1 MINIFTIVGL
11 NLPNKIT
18 MNEIFNM
25 IDPMLLQVSSF
36 TYLYLCQG
44 LYELLS
50 DGGAFLLGK
59 ILQIFNFL
67 DSSSHF
73 FSYFTQLRRTKGR
86 SRKCFGPK
94 KDQLSQLWIC
104 SQNFFQIFHNES
116 GHEINE
122 NYIKFESFF
131 LRK

>member
-25 IDPMLLQVSSF
+25 IDPMFLQVSSF
-36 TYLYLCQG
+36 TYFYLCQG
-44 LYELLS
+44 LYERLS

-67 DSSSHF
+67 DSSSYF
-73 FSYFTQLRRTKGR
+73 FHIL
-86 SRKCFGPK
+86 
-94 KDQLSQLWIC
+94 
-104 SQNFFQIFHNES
+104 QN
-116 GHEINE
+116 
-122 NYIKFESFF
+122 
-131 LRK
+131 

>member
-25 IDPMLLQVSSF
+25 IDPMFLQVSSF
-36 TYLYLCQG
+36 TYFYLYQG

-67 DSSSHF
+67 DSSSYF
-73 FSYFTQLRRTKGR
+73 FHIL
-86 SRKCFGPK
+86 
-94 KDQLSQLWIC
+94 
-104 SQNFFQIFHNES
+104 QN
-116 GHEINE
+116 
-122 NYIKFESFF
+122 
-131 LRK
+131 

>member
-25 IDPMLLQVSSF
+25 IDPMFLQVSFF
-36 TYLYLCQG
+36 TYFYLCQG
-44 LYELLS
+44 LYERLS

-67 DSSSHF
+67 DSSSYF
-73 FSYFTQLRRTKGR
+73 FHIL
-86 SRKCFGPK
+86 
-94 KDQLSQLWIC
+94 
-104 SQNFFQIFHNES
+104 QN
-116 GHEINE
+116 
-122 NYIKFESFF
+122 
-131 LRK
+131 

>member
-25 IDPMLLQVSSF
+25 IDPMFLQVSSF
-36 TYLYLCQG
+36 IYFYLCQG
-44 LYELLS
+44 LYERLS

-67 DSSSHF
+67 DSSSYF
-73 FSYFTQLRRTKGR
+73 FHIL
-86 SRKCFGPK
+86 
-94 KDQLSQLWIC
+94 
-104 SQNFFQIFHNES
+104 QN
-116 GHEINE
+116 
-122 NYIKFESFF
+122 
-131 LRK
+131 

>member
-25 IDPMLLQVSSF
+25 IDSMFLQVSSF
-36 TYLYLCQG
+36 TYFYLCQG
-44 LYELLS
+44 LYERLS

-67 DSSSHF
+67 GSSSYF
-73 FSYFTQLRRTKGR
+73 FHIL
-86 SRKCFGPK
+86 
-94 KDQLSQLWIC
+94 
-104 SQNFFQIFHNES
+104 QN
-116 GHEINE
+116 
-122 NYIKFESFF
+122 
-131 LRK
+131 